1 MTTAHRLARATVA
14 LAVACTLAC
23 SDSTGVETGTIS
35 VTMQQSDAALVQ
47 IVDGWYA
54 SVTGTQISLDPDTV
68 ALLTVTVTELE
79 FLVGAS
85 GDGITDNTSWTGFE
99 LPTPVTID
107 LMTLPTEG
115 ESPLVIAAGSV
126 PVGDYRH
133 VRLYVSDVTIEFTGP
148 IEIGQA
154 QNFAADTPYDVE
166 IPSVEQTGITTD
178 ITFTVLADDL
188 GEPTDVF
195 LLFSPD
201 ATMANVTAN
210 GLGNVMLTPVI
221 NASVGSGS

>member
-1 MTTAHRLARATVA
+1 MQTKHTLRTAAVA
-14 LAVACTLAC
+14 LAVALAFAC
-23 SDSTGVETGTIS
+23 SDSTGVETGTIN
-35 VTMQQSDAALVQ
+35 VTLQQTDAAVMQ
-47 IVDGWYA
+47 VVDGWYA

-68 ALLTVTVTELE
+68 ASLTVTVTELE

-85 GDGITDNTSWTGFE
+85 GDGISDNTSWTGFE

-115 ESPLVIAAGSV
+115 ESPLVVASGSV

-133 VRLYVSDVTIEFTGP
+133 VRLYVSDASIEFTGP
-148 IEIGQA
+148 IEIGEA
-154 QNFAADTPYDVE
+154 QDFAADTPYDVE

-188 GEPTDVF
+188 GDPTDVF

-210 GLGNVMLTPVI
+210 GMGNVMLTPVI

>member
-1 MTTAHRLARATVA
+1 MKTPDISQAALVA
-14 LAVACTLAC
+14 LAVAFASAC
-23 SDSTGVETGTIS
+23 SDSTGVETGTVN
-35 VTMQQSDAALVQ
+35 VTLQQADAAVLQ

-68 ALLTVTVTELE
+68 ASLTITVTRLE

-85 GDGITDNTSWTGFE
+85 GDGISDNTSWTGFT
-99 LPTPVTID
+99 LPTPVEVD
-107 LMTLPTEG
+107 LMDLPTEG
-115 ESPLVIAAGSV
+115 ASPLVIAAGNV

-133 VRLYVSDVTIEFTGP
+133 VRLYVSDATIEFTGP

-154 QNFAADTPYDVE
+154 QVFDEGTPHVVE

-178 ITFTVLADDL
+178 VTFTVLADDV
-188 GEPTDVF
+188 GDPTDVH

-210 GLGNVMLTPVI
+210 GMGNVMLTPI
-221 NASVGSGS
+221 ISAAVGS

>member
-1 MTTAHRLARATVA
+1 MKTPRIAGAAIA
-14 LAVACTLAC
+14 AVAFALAC
-23 SDSTGVETGTIS
+23 SDSTGVETGTVN
-35 VTMQQSDAALVQ
+35 VTLQQTGDAVMQ

-68 ALLTVTVTELE
+68 VSLTITVTELE

-85 GDGITDNTSWTGFE
+85 GDGVSDNTSWTGFE
-99 LPTPVTID
+99 LPTPVDVD
-107 LMTLPTEG
+107 LMALPTEG
-115 ESPLVIAAGSV
+115 VSPLVIAAGNI

-133 VRLYVSDVTIEFTGP
+133 VRLYVSDATIEFKGP

-154 QNFAADTPYDVE
+154 QVFDGGIAHLVV

-178 ITFTVLADDL
+178 VTFTVVPDD
-188 GEPTDVF
+188 GNDPTDVH

-210 GLGNVMLTPVI
+210 GMGNVMLTPI
-221 NASVGSGS
+221 ITAAGAGS